1 MRYLTTII
9 TAEGSLKMNHYE
21 KRNTYLLSVLCMLLG
36 ASFIISEPS
45 YSHDIPVPF
54 DITSSDGT
62 IVELVTHKDLYDSDG
77 NFVAHIHD
85 YSTSSYTQAEVDE
98 IHANNPHTRQSVIDG
113 LPKAGDVKGV
123 HGRSYNNPGFTEPDD
138 LSAVG
143 TPDPTYEDYGIAGH
157 LPDPPNSQGDAQ
169 SPQNAQADPLSPQA
183 TPISIQESQ
192 ENPPAIQNQ
201 EQTITATHNGQQQN
215 FVEIAEPES
224 SEDGL
229 YAIIEGEAIE
239 ESQLTPQSQ
248 DDGRRYRLLSSL
260 AVRGPT
266 RQLEIVGVVELRGP
280 RRLVVTLRNHRQR
293 FIDVT
298 QGWALSL
305 ARTDGSS
312 AFVNMK
318 SRESLLITPQKA
330 RGEKYA
336 DTEIALLPRKLFRRL
351 GNQVRF
357 ALDFQYFYG
366 TQSGYKTGDVLIL
379 SYQGEEMSRYPE
391 AVQFAPRLQR
401 SITTTWGSMK
411 KPK

>member
-1 MRYLTTII
+1 
-9 TAEGSLKMNHYE
+9 MNYYE
-21 KRNTYLLSVLCMLLG
+21 RRNTYLLSVFCLLL
-36 ASFIISEPS
+36 ATSFIISES
-45 YSHDIPVPF
+45 GYSHDIPVPV
-54 DITSSDGT
+54 DITSDDGT
-62 IVELVTHKDLYDSDG
+62 PVELVIHKDIYDNDG
-77 NFVAHIHD
+77 NFVTHIHQ
-85 YSTSSYTQAEVDE
+85 YSTSRYTQEEVAE
-98 IHANNPHTRQSVIDG
+98 IGANNP
-113 LPKAGDVKGV
+113 PKVGDVKGV
-123 HGRSYNNPGFTEPDD
+123 YGRSYNNPGFTEPDD

-157 LPDPPNSQGDAQ
+157 LPDPNSQEDAQ
-169 SPQNAQADPLSPQA
+169 SPQNAQADPLSPQV
-183 TPISIQESQ
+183 TPTSIQESQ
-192 ENPPAIQNQ
+192 ETPPAVQNQ
-201 EQTITATHNGQQQN
+201 GETITATYNGQQQN

-224 SEDGL
+224 SEDEL
-229 YAIIEGEAIE
+229 YAIFEGEAIE
-239 ESQLTPQSQ
+239 ESELTPQSQ
-248 DDGRRYRLLSSL
+248 DDGKRYRLLSSR

-280 RRLVVTLRNHRQR
+280 RRLVVTLRNHRQS
-293 FIDVT
+293 FIDLT
-298 QGWALSL
+298 QGWSLSL

-330 RGEKYA
+330 RGEKHA

-351 GNQVRF
+351 GNQDRF
-357 ALDFQYFYG
+357 YLDFQYFYG
-366 TQSGYKTGDVLIL
+366 TQSGYKTGDVLIH

>member
-1 MRYLTTII
+1 
-9 TAEGSLKMNHYE
+9 MNHYE

-54 DITSSDGT
+54 DITSSDST
-62 IVELVTHKDLYDSDG
+62 IVELVIHKDIYDHDG
-77 NFVAHIHD
+77 NFVTHIHQ
-85 YSTSSYTQAEVDE
+85 YSTSRYTQEEVDE
-98 IHANNPHTRQSVIDG
+98 IGENNP
-113 LPKAGDVKGV
+113 PKAGDVKGV
-123 HGRSYNNPGFTEPDD
+123 HGRSYDNPGFTQPDD

-215 FVEIAEPES
+215 FVEIVEPES
-224 SEDGL
+224 SEAEL

-248 DDGRRYRLLSSL
+248 DDGKRYRLLSSL

-293 FIDVT
+293 FIDLT

-318 SRESLLITPQKA
+318 SRESLLIKTQKA
-330 RGEKYA
+330 RG
-336 DTEIALLPRKLFRRL
+336 
-351 GNQVRF
+351 
-357 ALDFQYFYG
+357 
-366 TQSGYKTGDVLIL
+366 
-379 SYQGEEMSRYPE
+379 
-391 AVQFAPRLQR
+391 
-401 SITTTWGSMK
+401 
-411 KPK
+411 